1 MIQKYWPFL
10 LLIFITSCKRTVKY
24 ECIGFN
30 ANESRWVNYAL
41 NQETYFK
48 KSEDTTFPFI
58 VKKLVISQLEISPNK
73 NGEFK
78 SKFISTGKPKS
89 CEMYYE
95 AKSIV
100 DTFNISATSNDIIKE
115 ASGDNVNL
123 VRPNTISI
131 NIRWKDFSHYLTL
144 SNDVPKEKTDTDYG
158 IKTVKRFTNK
168 KIGNYV
174 YSDLVEIADD
184 TTIQPNKK
192 MWKVLYAK
200 DYGVIGYTTRF
211 PFEEWVRY

>member
-1 MIQKYWPFL
+1 MSVKCWPL
-10 LLIFITSCKRTVKY
+10 LLFVFISSCTKTVKY

-30 ANESRWVNYAL
+30 PNESRWVNYAI

-48 KSEDTTFPFI
+48 NSKDTSFPFI
-58 VKKLVISQLEISPNK
+58 IKKLHINQVDISPNIS
-73 NGEFK
+73 GEFK

-95 AKSIV
+95 ARSQS
-100 DTFNISATSNDIIKE
+100 DTLNISAISGDFIKDVN
-115 ASGDNVNL
+115 GDNVNIT
-123 VRPNTISI
+123 RPNNISI
-131 NIRWKDFSHYLTL
+131 SIRWKDFSHSFSLN
-144 SNDVPKEKTDTDYG
+144 NDVPKETTDTYNG
-158 IKTVKRFTNK
+158 IKTVKRFTYK

-174 YSDLVEIADD
+174 YADVVEIEDD
-184 TTIQPNKK
+184 TTESPQKK

-211 PFEEWVRY
+211 PFEDWVRY